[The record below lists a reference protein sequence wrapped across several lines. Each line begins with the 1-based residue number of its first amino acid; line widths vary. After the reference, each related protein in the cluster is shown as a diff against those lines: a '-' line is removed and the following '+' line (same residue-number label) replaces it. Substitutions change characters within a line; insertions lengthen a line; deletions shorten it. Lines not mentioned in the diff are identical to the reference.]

1 MGKKK
6 RPNGDHHAGDT
17 TPPQSPYPITDDA
30 SHPIPKK
37 TKKRKDREEK
47 LKSKPSIPTVSI
59 AVPGSIIDNAQSLEL
74 ATRLAGQI
82 ARAATIFRIDE
93 VVVFENSGSSVE
105 ESSSPATE
113 SSDNNESGAVFLIKI
128 LKYLETP
135 QYLRKILFPKQNS
148 LRYVGVLPPLDAP
161 HHLRKHEWAPYRDG
175 ITLKERAPNSAGTL
189 VDVGL
194 IKNVVIDQVLEPGQ
208 RVTVAMGANRRLDP
222 AVLHQIV
229 SPLTP
234 RDEGGMYWGYRV
246 RHASSLSS
254 VFEECPY
261 EGGYDYLI
269 GTSEHG
275 STVKSSELLLPT
287 FRHLLIA
294 FGGLAGLEESI
305 EEDKILKGK
314 DAREVFNSYLNVCP
328 NQGSRTIR
336 TEEAIF
342 VSLQYFQEPICGA
355 VEAQKPQQLR
365 KCSQTTN

>member
-17 TPPQSPYPITDDA
+17 TPPQTPDPITGDA

-37 TKKRKDREEK
+37 TKKRKNQEEK
-47 LKSKPSIPTVSI
+47 RESKPSIPTVSI
-59 AVPGSIIDNAQSLEL
+59 AVPGSVIDNAQSLEL

-82 ARAATIFRIDE
+82 ARAATIFRVDE
-93 VVVFENSGSSVE
+93 VVVFDNSGSSVE
-105 ESSSPATE
+105 ESSSPAPE
-113 SSDNNESGAVFLIKI
+113 SSDDNESGAVFLIKI

-135 QYLRKILFPKQNS
+135 QYLRKILFSKQNS

-161 HHLRKHEWAPYRDG
+161 HHLRKHEWALYREG
-175 ITLKERAPNSAGTL
+175 ITLKERAPNSTSTV

-194 IKNVVIDQVLEPGQ
+194 SKNVVIDQVLEPGQ
-208 RVTVAMGANRRLDP
+208 RVTVAMGANRNLDP
-222 AVLHQIV
+222 AVLHQVV

-234 RDEGGMYWGYRV
+234 RDEGMYWGYRV
-246 RHASSLSS
+246 RYASSLSF
-254 VFEECPY
+254 VFDECPY
-261 EGGYDYLI
+261 EGGYDCLI

-275 STVKSSELLLPT
+275 STVKSSELLLPS

-314 DAREVFNSYLNVCP
+314 DAREVFSLYLNVCP

-342 VSLQYFQEPICGA
+342 VSLQYFQEPICQA